1 MEASGQ
7 LHAPAALSPVPIK
20 YEDDLAPQQLS
31 IFLKRDE
38 CLAHAPNRT
47 MAAQLPSHLTLPTEL
62 PGPEHVNLRL

>member
-7 LHAPAALSPVPIK
+7 LHAPAALSPVTIK
-20 YEDDLAPQQLS
+20 YEDDLATQQLS

-47 MAAQLPSHLTLPTEL
+47 MAAQLPSPLTLPTEL
-62 PGPEHVNLRL
+62 PGPEHVNFRL

>member
-20 YEDDLAPQQLS
+20 YENDLAPQQLS

-38 CLAHAPNRT
+38 CLAHTPNRT
-47 MAAQLPSHLTLPTEL
+47 MAAQLLNHLTLPAEL
-62 PGPEHVNLRL
+62 HRKEHVNFRL